1 MLRKG
6 ESCQLSLPQVV
17 VDLSVVRECRRFR
30 NDSRYSGLMDT
41 VLLIL
46 AVICFLI
53 AAFNLKLGTISFG
66 WLGLALYVV
75 TALTP

>member
-1 MLRKG
+1 
-6 ESCQLSLPQVV
+6 
-17 VDLSVVRECRRFR
+17 
-30 NDSRYSGLMDT
+30 MDT

-53 AAFNLKLGTISFG
+53 AAFNVKLGTVSFG